1 MYKLYAGKG
10 AGSAAIE
17 ALLLELK
24 AKHERID
31 VVKEGSRNP
40 DWFFKINPRGEI
52 PTLELPDGQVMTES
66 AAIMIYLADQFPDA
80 GLAPATT
87 SPQRAAYLRWMVY
100 FAANAYTSDLRM
112 YYPERFSINAGHADD
127 IKAKAI
133 IDLNRDFD
141 VFVSDMGKGPFIT
154 GDKMSAADIY
164 AAMLICWSE
173 DVQAL
178 LKRQPSL
185 ARYYA
190 AVTANPSVRAV
201 WARNELYLAA

>member
-1 MYKLYAGKG
+1 
-10 AGSAAIE
+10 
-17 ALLLELK
+17 
-24 AKHERID
+24 
-31 VVKEGSRNP
+31 
-40 DWFFKINPRGEI
+40 
-52 PTLELPDGQVMTES
+52 
-66 AAIMIYLADQFPDA
+66 
-80 GLAPATT
+80 
-87 SPQRAAYLRWMVY
+87 MVY